1 MNRNLSRRRRRGAF
15 TLLEVL
21 LVLAILVIL
30 GSMVTVF
37 FARTQQGAYEK
48 AAKAQISAF
57 EQAIDLYR
65 LHVGTYP
72 SASQGLESLRVPPAD
87 LKNPAKWQG
96 PYIKDTIPADPWD
109 NPYQYEL
116 LDTSAMSLNPY
127 KITSWGADGV
137 EGTEDDISNITP

>member
-1 MNRNLSRRRRRGAF
+1 
-15 TLLEVL
+15 
-21 LVLAILVIL
+21 
-30 GSMVTVF
+30 MVTVF
-37 FARTQQGAYEK
+37 FARTQEGAYTK
-48 AAKAQISAF
+48 AAKAQISSF

-72 SASQGLESLRVPPAD
+72 SASQGLESLRIPPAD

-96 PYIKDTIPADPWD
+96 PYIKDQIPTDPWD

-137 EGTEDDISNITP
+137 EGTEDDISNITQTP

>member
-1 MNRNLSRRRRRGAF
+1 MTRNLSRRRRRGAF

-48 AAKAQISAF
+48 AARAQISAF

-87 LKNPAKWQG
+87 LKNPLKWQG
-96 PYIKDTIPADPWD
+96 PYIKDQIPLDPWD
-109 NPYQYEL
+109 NPYQYEV
-116 LDTSAMSLNPY
+116 LDTSAMSLTPY
-127 KITSWGADGV
+127 RILSWGADGV
-137 EGTEDDISNITP
+137 EGTEDDISNLMP